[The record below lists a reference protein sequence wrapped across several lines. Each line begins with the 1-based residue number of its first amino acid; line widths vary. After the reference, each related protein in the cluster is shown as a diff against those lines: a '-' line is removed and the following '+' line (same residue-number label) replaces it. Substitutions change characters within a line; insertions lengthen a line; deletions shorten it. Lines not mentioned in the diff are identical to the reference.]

1 MKSVCTARRPAGGI
15 HNDVAGGHLER
26 FPQYEESKTPKPCC
40 IKTKSSIILYSQP
53 AGTPE
58 PTYEASSLA
67 AFMLQA
73 YLLWVAEEMTM
84 SGDKN
89 FDRET
94 LEYALAELGRRAFAA
109 GRTVEI
115 VIYGGSALLLTL
127 NRQINTGDVDAVFE
141 GNKDFV
147 RSLAAEM
154 AEEFKWDENWLNDG
168 VKGWLSSRD
177 ADPDVKALFKTYP
190 SEDLPGLRV
199 YTAKPEY
206 LFAMKCRA
214 MRVGGIETNSD
225 IDDIKLLARAIGLN
239 NSQDALTLV
248 EKFYP
253 QNMLQP
259 KTRLGLEEIFSNLD
273 ADSGNQTPAPWGP
286 P

>member
-1 MKSVCTARRPAGGI
+1 
-15 HNDVAGGHLER
+15 
-26 FPQYEESKTPKPCC
+26 
-40 IKTKSSIILYSQP
+40 
-53 AGTPE
+53 
-58 PTYEASSLA
+58 
-67 AFMLQA
+67 MLQA
-73 YLLWVAEEMTM
+73 YVLWVAEEMTM

-141 GNKDFV
+141 GNKDFI
-147 RSLAAEM
+147 RGLAAEM

-177 ADPDVKALFKTYP
+177 ADRDVKALFKTYP

-199 YTAKPEY
+199 YSAKPEY

-273 ADSGNQTPAPWGP
+273 VDNGNQTPAPWGP

>member
-1 MKSVCTARRPAGGI
+1 
-15 HNDVAGGHLER
+15 
-26 FPQYEESKTPKPCC
+26 
-40 IKTKSSIILYSQP
+40 
-53 AGTPE
+53 
-58 PTYEASSLA
+58 
-67 AFMLQA
+67 MLQA

-89 FDRET
+89 FDRES

-168 VKGWLSSRD
+168 VKGWLS
-177 ADPDVKALFKTYP
+177 VKALFKTYP

-214 MRVGGIETNSD
+214 MRVG
-225 IDDIKLLARAIGLN
+225 
-239 NSQDALTLV
+239 ALKRIRILTTSSFL
-248 EKFYP
+248 
-253 QNMLQP
+253 
-259 KTRLGLEEIFSNLD
+259 
-273 ADSGNQTPAPWGP
+273 PAP
-286 P
+286 

>member
-1 MKSVCTARRPAGGI
+1 VEK
-15 HNDVAGGHLER
+15 
-26 FPQYEESKTPKPCC
+26 
-40 IKTKSSIILYSQP
+40 
-53 AGTPE
+53 
-58 PTYEASSLA
+58 
-67 AFMLQA
+67 
-73 YLLWVAEEMTM
+73 TM
-84 SGDKN
+84 SDEKT
-89 FDRET
+89 FDRKT
-94 LEYALAELGRRAFAA
+94 LEYALAELGHRAFSA

-147 RSLAAEM
+147 KRLAAEM
-154 AEEFKWDENWLNDG
+154 AEEFGWDENWLNDG
-168 VKGWLSSRD
+168 VKGWLSNRD

-190 SEDLPGLRV
+190 AEDRPGLRV

-225 IDDIKLLARAIGLN
+225 IDDIKLLARAIGIRS
-239 NSQDALTLV
+239 SQDALILV

-259 KTRLGLEEIFSNLD
+259 KTRLGLEEIFSNLGID
-273 ADSGNQTPAPWGP
+273 HGNENPTSSSAP
-286 P
+286 

>member
-1 MKSVCTARRPAGGI
+1 
-15 HNDVAGGHLER
+15 
-26 FPQYEESKTPKPCC
+26 
-40 IKTKSSIILYSQP
+40 
-53 AGTPE
+53 
-58 PTYEASSLA
+58 
-67 AFMLQA
+67 MLKA
-73 YLLWVAEEMTM
+73 YPLWAVEKTM
-84 SGDKN
+84 SDEKS
-89 FDRET
+89 FDRKT
-94 LEYALAELGRRAFAA
+94 LEYALAELGDRAFSA

-141 GNKDFV
+141 GNKDFIK
-147 RSLAAEM
+147 RLAAEM
-154 AEEFKWDENWLNDG
+154 AEEFGWDENWLNDG
-168 VKGWLSSRD
+168 VKGWLSNRD

-190 SEDLPGLRV
+190 AEDRPGLRV

-225 IDDIKLLARAIGLN
+225 IDDIKLLARAIGIRS
-239 NSQDALTLV
+239 SQDALILV

-259 KTRLGLEEIFSNLD
+259 KTRLGLEEIFSNLGID
-273 ADSGNQTPAPWGP
+273 HDNETPASSRTP
-286 P
+286 

>member
-1 MKSVCTARRPAGGI
+1 MVDEKS
-15 HNDVAGGHLER
+15 
-26 FPQYEESKTPKPCC
+26 
-40 IKTKSSIILYSQP
+40 
-53 AGTPE
+53 
-58 PTYEASSLA
+58 
-67 AFMLQA
+67 
-73 YLLWVAEEMTM
+73 
-84 SGDKN
+84 
-89 FDRET
+89 FDRKT
-94 LEYALAELGRRAFAA
+94 LEYALAELGQRAFSA

-141 GNKDFV
+141 GNKGFIKK
-147 RSLAAEM
+147 LALEM
-154 AEEFKWDENWLNDG
+154 AEEFGWDENWLNDG

-177 ADPDVKALFKTYP
+177 ADPDVKALFRTYP
-190 SEDLPGLRV
+190 AEDRAGLRV

-214 MRVGGIETNSD
+214 MRVGGVETTSD
-225 IDDIKLLARAIGLN
+225 IDDIKLIARAIGIR

-259 KTRLGLEEIFSNLD
+259 KTRLGLEEIFSNLGID
-273 ADSGNQTPAPWGP
+273 HDNGP
-286 P
+286 PTSSSAP

>member
-1 MKSVCTARRPAGGI
+1 LRRIG
-15 HNDVAGGHLER
+15 
-26 FPQYEESKTPKPCC
+26 
-40 IKTKSSIILYSQP
+40 
-53 AGTPE
+53 
-58 PTYEASSLA
+58 
-67 AFMLQA
+67 
-73 YLLWVAEEMTM
+73 
-84 SGDKN
+84 
-89 FDRET
+89 
-94 LEYALAELGRRAFAA
+94 
-109 GRTVEI
+109 
-115 VIYGGSALLLTL
+115 LLLTL

-147 RSLAAEM
+147 RGLAAEM
-154 AEEFKWDENWLNDG
+154 AEDFKWDENWLNDG
-168 VKGWLSSRD
+168 VKGWLSNRD

-190 SEDLPGLRV
+190 SEDMPGLRV
-199 YTAKPEY
+199 YTAKPEIPVCDEMPGD
-206 LFAMKCRA
+206 ASR
-214 MRVGGIETNSD
+214 GIEANLD

-273 ADSGNQTPAPWGP
+273 VDNGKQAPAPWGP

>member
-1 MKSVCTARRPAGGI
+1 
-15 HNDVAGGHLER
+15 
-26 FPQYEESKTPKPCC
+26 
-40 IKTKSSIILYSQP
+40 
-53 AGTPE
+53 
-58 PTYEASSLA
+58 
-67 AFMLQA
+67 
-73 YLLWVAEEMTM
+73 M

-94 LEYALAELGRRAFAA
+94 LEHALGELGRRAFAA
-109 GRTVEI
+109 GRTIEI

-141 GNKDFV
+141 GNKNFV
-147 RSLAAEM
+147 RKLAAEI
-154 AEEFKWDENWLNDG
+154 AEEFNWDENWLNDG
-168 VKGWLSSRD
+168 VKGWLSDRD
-177 ADPDVKALFKTYP
+177 TDPDVKALFKTYP
-190 SEDLPGLRV
+190 SEEFPGLRV

-214 MRVGGIETNSD
+214 MRVGGIDTNSD
-225 IDDIKLLARAIGLN
+225 IDDIKLLIRSIGLI
-239 NSQDALTLV
+239 NSRDAMTLV

-259 KTRLGLEEIFSNLD
+259 KARLGLEEIFSDLGLNQDKDPTD
-273 ADSGNQTPAPWGP
+273 ASSNP

>member
-1 MKSVCTARRPAGGI
+1 MSDEKS
-15 HNDVAGGHLER
+15 
-26 FPQYEESKTPKPCC
+26 
-40 IKTKSSIILYSQP
+40 
-53 AGTPE
+53 
-58 PTYEASSLA
+58 
-67 AFMLQA
+67 
-73 YLLWVAEEMTM
+73 
-84 SGDKN
+84 
-89 FDRET
+89 FDRKT
-94 LEYALAELGRRAFAA
+94 LEYALAELGHRAFSA

-141 GNKDFV
+141 GNKDFI
-147 RSLAAEM
+147 RRLASEM
-154 AEEFKWDENWLNDG
+154 AEQFGWDENWLNDG

-190 SEDLPGLRV
+190 AEDQPGLRV

-225 IDDIKLLARAIGLN
+225 IDDIKLLARAIGIR
-239 NSQDALTLV
+239 NSHDAMILV

-259 KTRLGLEEIFSNLD
+259 KTRLGLQEIFSNLGID
-273 ADSGNQTPAPWGP
+273 PDNDVPASSSAP
-286 P
+286 